1 MIEERYQLALHRIS
15 QIPNEKNMTAPA
27 FEDYFRRAAQ
37 WILQLAGLKSFLK
50 DGGFEKASL
59 EELGTRNRA
68 LYEEILPGHYENSY
82 ACYAYAEDRLG
93 SRHGK
98 LLCAL
103 YYELRTMIPFVF
115 ENETERMLIRM
126 ELFLEIYHMFTA
138 RFAEAQADPD
148 TDEIPDHLHI
158 RDRIYDFLTDYAEA
172 ETLCEVREK
181 LVGGTGIAEGIIRE
195 ADLSDL
201 RYLYR
206 YGEYITENE
215 LRTARH
221 LNAMAPEEIARMAD
235 TYTEGYRI
243 GFEVTGK
250 DLSIKK
256 QYSII
261 YHLGFERMMRRA
273 LQNFDRMGLTC
284 AAPRTMETLFRLSR
298 GDHSGYRGAVPN
310 PQCSYDHRED
320 IALFLNGFMRNRRLE
335 ALEAAYKQLHAQTVL
350 FAGPAVVETFGET
363 PFSPVRNAGVPVL
376 NRRQR
381 KEMAEYRRKS
391 SALQQEAIRGWE
403 RSFTVIAFPLPS
415 VSPDRY
421 EEIFDAVMEIN
432 TLDYMKYSR
441 IQTALIDALN
451 DADHVRVKGRYPNRT
466 DLTVKLRQLEDPD
479 RQAVF
484 ENCVADINI
493 PVGEVFTSPVL
504 EGTNGLLHVSKVY
517 LEGLQYTDLAIR
529 FKEGMTE
536 SYSCGNFADPAEG
549 RKYIEDN
556 ILFHY
561 PSLPMGECAIGTNTT
576 AFAAARRYHIE
587 ALLPILIA
595 EKTGPHFAVGDTCYA
610 HDEDN
615 RMFNPDGKEIVAKD
629 NSWSARRKEDPEGAY
644 FGCHTDITL
653 PYDELAEFKAVYRD
667 GREVMIIRD
676 GRFVLP
682 GTEELNVP
690 LDRMEETE

>member
-1 MIEERYQLALHRIS
+1 MAKNRDYKPEDILFPDQAIITNDLVKEMETSFMEYSMSVIVDRALPDVR
-15 QIPNEKNMTAPA
+15 
-27 FEDYFRRAAQ
+27 D
-37 WILQLAGLKSFLK
+37 GLKPVHRRILYALWE
-50 DGGFEKASL
+50 DGLTSDKPFRKSATCVGDVIGRYHPHGDASVYD
-59 EELGTRNRA
+59 A
-68 LYEEILPGHYENSY
+68 MV
-82 ACYAYAEDRLG
+82 RL
-93 SRHGK
+93 
-98 LLCAL
+98 
-103 YYELRTMIPFVF
+103 
-115 ENETERMLIRM
+115 
-126 ELFLEIYHMFTA
+126 
-138 RFAEAQADPD
+138 AQ
-148 TDEIPDHLHI
+148 
-158 RDRIYDFLTDYAEA
+158 DFSMR
-172 ETLCEVREK
+172 CK
-181 LVGGTGIAEGIIRE
+181 LVDGHGNFGSIDGDPPA
-195 ADLSDL
+195 A
-201 RYLYR
+201 YR
-206 YGEYITENE
+206 YTE
-215 LRTARH
+215 
-221 LNAMAPEEIARMAD
+221 ARMSRLANEMLRD
-235 TYTEGYRI
+235 I
-243 GFEVTGK
+243 
-250 DLSIKK
+250 DK
-256 QYSII
+256 QVIDWVP
-261 YHLGFERMMRRA
+261 
-273 LQNFDRMGLTC
+273 NFD
-284 AAPRTMETLFRLSR
+284 A
-298 GDHSGYRGAVPN
+298 N

-556 ILFHY
+556 ILYHY

-653 PYDELAEFKAVYRD
+653 PYDELAEYKAVYRD

-682 GTEELNVP
+682 GTEELNAP